1 MLFPWGLLFLFFCF
15 WGMQLSKAAL
25 LRCSRWKIKICN
37 GQNMGPHSPWW
48 FVSRKPSL
56 EMMTGAQRVA
66 TEEKCD
72 VTLQKSS
79 ASLQNGDEASE
90 GWGFFSL
97 LSPSPALFFLSCE
110 GRHALQ
116 PEKPFI
122 HHSDCLW
129 EWGRWLWGPAGF
141 SFPAVSSR
149 AWNKLDVSVRR
160 WMRTLSIKA
169 DAQGPFSGGSE
180 MRAFHLL
187 WYPDN
192 AQLLSDH
199 VFVCLFVCCP
209 LLFFFTR
216 WLALCYF
223 MLVCISLF
231 ARQILISL
239 LCDATPLRCLEL
251 LQNKWMNFLHHRFIV
266 VQKRLPATA
275 FCPSRNGADFCE
287 NWRLECCFYLFM

>member
-1 MLFPWGLLFLFFCF
+1 M
-15 WGMQLSKAAL
+15 KAGTL
-25 LRCSRWKIKICN
+25 YS
-37 GQNMGPHSPWW
+37 
-48 FVSRKPSL
+48 
-56 EMMTGAQRVA
+56 QR
-66 TEEKCD
+66 
-72 VTLQKSS
+72 
-79 ASLQNGDEASE
+79 
-90 GWGFFSL
+90 SL
-97 LSPSPALFFLSCE
+97 LSITQTAFE
-110 GRHALQ
+110 NG
-116 PEKPFI
+116 
-122 HHSDCLW
+122 
-129 EWGRWLWGPAGF
+129 GGWLWGWAGF

-223 MLVCISLF
+223 MLVCVSLF

-239 LCDATPLRCLEL
+239 LCDAAPLRCLEL

-275 FCPSRNGADFCE
+275 FSPSRNGADFCE